1 MNEALDLAKQCIELA
16 ERLHEELEQNKQRD
30 SSKSM
35 RPFITGSH
43 AYGLPNEDSDI
54 DLVIPPLTWN
64 SDLNLLRTNKDGAGV
79 IRYGK
84 LNLIVAPTDEAFRLW
99 QRCNE
104 HLKSMKPVT
113 REFAIRYIE
122 SAFNN
127 AGISRF
133 LDNSGE

>member
-16 ERLHEELEQNKQRD
+16 ERLHEELEQNKEQVREP
-30 SSKSM
+30 M
-35 RPFITGSH
+35 YPFITGSH

-54 DLVIPPLTWN
+54 DLVIPPIVFSN
-64 SDLNLLRTNKDGAGV
+64 DLDLLRLNKDGAGV

-99 QRCNE
+99 QKCNE

-113 REFAIRYIE
+113 REFAVRYIE